1 MQRITRSIIINRPL
15 FSNLTTRRFYSD
27 GPFGGSSNGG
37 AGATASSRDWG
48 EKERAIE
55 GQWARINVSSTLL
68 LIVLFKCSLVLQDQQ
83 KLNMLRETIEK
94 QKIAT
99 GEMRKDIEDLKEIL
113 DLKKKNQ

>member
-55 GQWARINVSSTLL
+55 GQWARIN
-68 LIVLFKCSLVLQDQQ
+68 DQQ